1 MREHAPDRGAAA
13 RVAKLIM
20 HAPREWIAPEIAA
33 ERRFVTDPFA
43 MRSIADVPWPGTRFA
58 PGDPVMTLLA
68 WGENVAECQS
78 RLTDLER
85 EWMER
90 LEFVDDQG
98 GEF

>member
-1 MREHAPDRGAAA
+1 MA
-13 RVAKLIM
+13 
-20 HAPREWIAPEIAA
+20 
-33 ERRFVTDPFA
+33 
-43 MRSIADVPWPGTRFA
+43 GTRFV

-78 RLTDLER
+78 RLNGLER
-85 EWMER
+85 QWMER